1 VSDPGTTAEL
11 YRRWAQVE
19 ASGSSAVYERLA
31 RAVAQAADVLELLQ
45 QVPEG
50 KRQPNLLF
58 GALRW
63 CDAPVQD
70 PPAALGWLRAL
81 AAGAVGDVRPTN
93 SDQRGRALRDVAAH
107 SGAVARTGG
116 VSPGKTAD

>member
-1 VSDPGTTAEL
+1 MSDPGTTAEL

-58 GALRW
+58 GALR
-63 CDAPVQD
+63 
-70 PPAALGWLRAL
+70 
-81 AAGAVGDVRPTN
+81 
-93 SDQRGRALRDVAAH
+93 
-107 SGAVARTGG
+107 
-116 VSPGKTAD
+116 